1 MLLGVANQTLYESTK
16 VSYVL
21 VSKVVW
27 FIIKYPKY
35 YLKYMRQKL
44 KNKIFVR
51 ELFFH
56 RDVLV

>member
-1 MLLGVANQTLYESTK
+1 MLLGVANQTLYDSTK

-21 VSKVVW
+21 VSKVVS